1 MLNRQMPNCHAR
13 LPQILTL
20 QGQVCCPRWFGK
32 SVRGGEKKADPL
44 HMANTERVGQTPAR
58 SWSGCLNPYRSRW
71 ASQELPRWA
80 SRQAGVRATARGES
94 QVQNVGK
101 KRSQP
106 WRLRQPGRFH
116 TRTVFVARSSTGLAA
131 KNCEKIGPYFH
142 VWLWGA
148 IVSWLSHTLSVSVLS
163 LSATFCSSAWAD
175 SGRVPKPC
183 RQPDLTVEVYALG
196 GAIRPN
202 LSLAVFDSPARTS
215 TGGTPE
221 QDFTARGGDLGF
233 VNPWMPTV
241 EGGAI
246 VFPCRFFGLG
256 VHGGGSWS
264 GVPDGT
270 ATSPQLAQRTG
281 GQISMMRM
289 SVSVHGQLPLSR
301 YFLLRATVLVGY
313 RNYALSVSGNGQ
325 REALVEQ
332 VSLEPRLEA
341 RLRLPLAVPFGVAA
355 FAGGEVLSQ
364 PAFTVG
370 AGLFL
375 ATDWPE
381 PLRRKKIPTETLPTP
396 VLATPPTS
404 LPVLSSPSDGGSVAA
419 TPVVLQPTNQPA
431 KPVPPVPVEGNSP
444 MPSVLEVTP
453 VAPET
458 TLTPVAPPS
467 PPVALPTPPEPA
479 VPAPPVPPV
488 APVMIDGLA
497 FMQLDGFGI
506 VATQSDVLNVRR
518 RPSKNGPLA
527 GTVQKGSRVQITGVG
542 PGWYRISFQGTAAYV
557 SADFIQREP

>member
-1 MLNRQMPNCHAR
+1 MANQDAGTDDESAQRHAKPPNAKLSR
-13 LPQILTL
+13 AFATDPDPSGSGLLPTMVW
-20 QGQVCCPRWFGK
+20 QVRSWG
-32 SVRGGEKKADPL
+32 RKKADPL

-313 RNYALSVSGNGQ
+313 RNYALSVSGMAN
-325 REALVEQ
+325 
-332 VSLEPRLEA
+332 A
-341 RLRLPLAVPFGVAA
+341 RPSSSRCRSNHASRPGCVCLWLCPSAWPHLQAERSCPNPL
-355 FAGGEVLSQ
+355 
-364 PAFTVG
+364 
-370 AGLFL
+370 
-375 ATDWPE
+375 
-381 PLRRKKIPTETLPTP
+381 
-396 VLATPPTS
+396 
-404 LPVLSSPSDGGSVAA
+404 SPSEPDSFWQPIGPSLCAA
-419 TPVVLQPTNQPA
+419 
-431 KPVPPVPVEGNSP
+431 KK
-444 MPSVLEVTP
+444 
-453 VAPET
+453 
-458 TLTPVAPPS
+458 S
-467 PPVALPTPPEPA
+467 PPRH
-479 VPAPPVPPV
+479 
-488 APVMIDGLA
+488 
-497 FMQLDGFGI
+497 F
-506 VATQSDVLNVRR
+506 R
-518 RPSKNGPLA
+518 RPSLPHPQPACRYCPLLPMEVPLQPRPLSCNRQINPQNRFRLFQWKA
-527 GTVQKGSRVQITGVG
+527 THRCPVCSR
-542 PGWYRISFQGTAAYV
+542 
-557 SADFIQREP
+557 